1 MRDILHFLPSTLPNT
16 VGRDDKKS
24 CFDQSHQICH
34 RKQGT
39 KLSFRH
45 SSTLWQMI
53 DNLAPSVTKSM
64 HCSIRTIGNLP
75 WFLTSSTPDDKS
87 TRKCRSGNVPAFFFL
102 VERQASLVLGFG
114 LGQGLFRSFELEIIF
129 STFGHPE
136 LEM

>member
-1 MRDILHFLPSTLPNT
+1 MSDILHFLPSTLPNT

-39 KLSFRH
+39 ELSFRH

-87 TRKCRSGNVPAFFFL
+87 TRKCRSGNVPAFFL

-114 LGQGLFRSFELEIIF
+114 LEQGLFRSFELEIIF

>member
-1 MRDILHFLPSTLPNT
+1 MI
-16 VGRDDKKS
+16 KKS

-64 HCSIRTIGNLP
+64 HCSIRTIGNHP

-87 TRKCRSGNVPAFFFL
+87 TRKCRSGNVPAFLPSVKHHLFWALALDKDSLDHSSLKSYFLHLVIQNWKCKKFFSKK
-102 VERQASLVLGFG
+102 EGFI
-114 LGQGLFRSFELEIIF
+114 SIIF
-129 STFGHPE
+129 
-136 LEM
+136 

>member
-16 VGRDDKKS
+16 VGRDEKS

-87 TRKCRSGNVPAFFFL
+87 TRKCRSGNVPAFFLSSVKHHLFWAL
-102 VERQASLVLGFG
+102 ALG

>member
-1 MRDILHFLPSTLPNT
+1 MI
-16 VGRDDKKS
+16 KKS

-75 WFLTSSTPDDKS
+75 WFLTSSTPPDDKS
-87 TRKCRSGNVPAFFFL
+87 TRKCRSGNVPAFFWSSVKHHLFWALALDKDSLDHSSLKSYFL
-102 VERQASLVLGFG
+102 HLVIRNWKSKKYQISHFLMV
-114 LGQGLFRSFELEIIF
+114 I
-129 STFGHPE
+129 
-136 LEM
+136 